1 MAKIFYI
8 KSINNKLND
17 LNQYT
22 NVLPYFII
30 KCEIF
35 SDLQNFL
42 QICNKF
48 NKDYIKVNKNKL
60 IEYFYDLEKCVSND
74 RLFIKL
80 NKKIYIP
87 YLENEYARTQSFL
100 VI

>member
-1 MAKIFYI
+1 MYIEYEKYFSKYQMAKIFYI
-8 KSINNKLND
+8 KSINKKDND
-17 LNQYT
+17 LNEYT

-48 NKDYIKVNKNKL
+48 NNDNNYIFHSF
-60 IEYFYDLEKCVSND
+60 YFN
-74 RLFIKL
+74 RIFNI
-80 NKKIYIP
+80 
-87 YLENEYARTQSFL
+87 
-100 VI
+100 